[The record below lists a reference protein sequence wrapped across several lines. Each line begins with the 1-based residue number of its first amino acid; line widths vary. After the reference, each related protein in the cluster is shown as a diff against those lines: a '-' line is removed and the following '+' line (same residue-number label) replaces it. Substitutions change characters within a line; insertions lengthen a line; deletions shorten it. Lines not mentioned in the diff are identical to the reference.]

1 MMNQVSKSQF
11 FLKLGMVQFEPTM
24 DQIQSIFLYGIF
36 DEPCGRPGE
45 LFHIQETPDN
55 LGEWAGMYVH
65 HTHVSKLANIYN

>member
-11 FLKLGMVQFEPTM
+11 FLKLGIVQFEPTM
-24 DQIQSIFLYGIF
+24 DQIQSIFYTGYLMNRVGDQESCSISR
-36 DEPCGRPGE
+36 RP
-45 LFHIQETPDN
+45 PDN